1 MIFYKAFLCILGSL
15 YDAVGFRWST
25 LFTVGWNVLVGV
37 AALILIVVKNRNR
50 NERIDYEEIVGVDDM
65 EDSGDIKPFGETQ
78 INLHFSR
85 TYQSI

>member
-1 MIFYKAFLCILGSL
+1 MWILGSL

-37 AALILIVVKNRNR
+37 AALTLILVKKRNR
-50 NERIDYEEIVGVDDM
+50 NDRIDYEEIVAVDDM
-65 EDSGDIKPFGETQ
+65 EDSGDIKPIGETQ
-78 INLHFSR
+78 INLHFSG